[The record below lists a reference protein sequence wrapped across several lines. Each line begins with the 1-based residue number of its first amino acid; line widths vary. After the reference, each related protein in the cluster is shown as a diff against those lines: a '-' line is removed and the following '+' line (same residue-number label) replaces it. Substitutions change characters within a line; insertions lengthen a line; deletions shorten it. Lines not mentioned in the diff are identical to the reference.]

1 MNRLAKIFWII
12 AVMIATV
19 SCSKT
24 DELTLISYNIRNS
37 GANDGINN
45 WENRKHLT
53 VNMICQENPDL
64 ICMQEVL
71 NDQLDFL
78 YDELPDYDFIG
89 VGRDD
94 SVRKGEVMAVFY
106 RNDLYKLLENGNFW
120 LSETPKMV
128 SRGWDGVCRRMVTWG
143 HFKNLKSGKAFFCF
157 NTHLDHKGI
166 VAREESIKLII
177 EKITEI
183 TDGSDEPVFLTGDF
197 NATIDNPIFTPLIN
211 YMQQVRTDAPVT
223 DNKYTYNNYGLGREA
238 PSVIDHIFYMNAVP
252 VSFATLDGN
261 YGDGYISD
269 HFPVKAVFRID

>member
-1 MNRLAKIFWII
+1 MNHLAKILCII
-12 AVMIATV
+12 ALMSIAA

-24 DELTLISYNIRNS
+24 GELTLISYNIRNS
-37 GANDGINN
+37 GANDGINR
-45 WENRKHLT
+45 WDNRKHLT

-71 NDQLDFL
+71 NDQLEFL

-94 SVRKGEVMAVFY
+94 SVRKGEIMAIFY
-106 RNDLYKLLENGNFW
+106 RNDLYRLLDDGNFW
-120 LSETPKMV
+120 LSETPEMV

-143 HFKNLKSGKAFFCF
+143 HFKNLKSGKTFFCF

-166 VAREESIKLII
+166 AAREESIKLII
-177 EKITEI
+177 EKINGF
-183 TDGSDEPVFLTGDF
+183 TDGGEPVFLTGDF

-211 YMQQVRTDAPVT
+211 YMHQARTDAPVT
-223 DNKYTYNNYGLGREA
+223 DNKYTYNNYGLGNEN
-238 PSVIDHIFYMNAVP
+238 PSVIDHIFYQNAAP
-252 VSFATLDGN
+252 VSFTTLDGS

-269 HFPVKAVFRID
+269 HFPVKAIFKIK